1 MLYIVGG
8 ASRAGKTMIAEELS
22 KVKGIPY
29 LSLDWIMMG
38 FTNGIPEYG
47 VHDKLFPDE
56 IAARLWSFFKAM
68 FGNMLAFDTDI
79 IIEGEAILPNLIHK
93 LVKEHPDK
101 IRVCFLGYVE
111 VDINEKLKEI
121 RKYSNPKNDWLED
134 KSDEYVIGHI
144 RNMMSHSI
152 LVKEECIKNKMKY
165 FDTTKNFKKTLEK
178 AFNYLS

>member
-8 ASRAGKTMIAEELS
+8 SSRAGKTMLAEELLRA
-22 KVKGIPY
+22 KGIPY

-38 FTNGIPEYG
+38 FTIGIPEYG

-56 IAARLWSFFKAM
+56 IAIRLWSFYKAM
-68 FGNMLAFDTDI
+68 FENMLAFDTDI
-79 IIEGEAILPNLIHK
+79 IIEGEAILPDLIHM
-93 LVKEHPDK
+93 LIKEHPDK

-111 VDINEKLKEI
+111 EDINKKLKEI
-121 RKYSNPKNDWLED
+121 RMYSNPKSDWLED

-144 RNMMSHSI
+144 RNMMAHSTLI
-152 LVKEECIKNKMKY
+152 EETCIKNKMKY
-165 FDTTKNFKKTLEK
+165 FDTTKNFKKTLEE